1 MAAAAVA
8 TVFNKAFGNRRLWQ
22 ETKIH
27 PPQKQKLSNCTS
39 TSAAILLCLLCFF
52 SVVCRASDSKQY
64 GVSEGTR
71 MRAIGNKVGF
81 PPELCLLEGR
91 FKAFNFFCG
100 LFSLRQKEK
109 KIFLTL
115 HVGCNLHLFQREYW
129 QAGRREK
136 PQYYTS
142 SCSNFSSL
150 LLKWCCRCCKL
161 ETELIMN
168 RVNRSQDPIL
178 PGITL
183 KRLCSGIGVQRI
195 KGNPTYLLLESEPIL
210 FPRTIVTA
218 GFFIVLVFRF

>member
-1 MAAAAVA
+1 MVPAKSSDSNQLRLPNIPAMAAAAVA

-91 FKAFNFFCG
+91 FKAFNFFVVYFLWG
-100 LFSLRQKEK
+100 RKRK
-109 KIFLTL
+109 KKFWP
-115 HVGCNLHLFQREYW
+115 YMW
-129 QAGRREK
+129 AA
-136 PQYYTS
+136 TS
-142 SCSNFSSL
+142 IFSSVSIDRRAGEKSHSITPPAVPISHL
-150 LLKWCCRCCKL
+150 CFWNDAAAAVSLKL
-161 ETELIMN
+161 N
-168 RVNRSQDPIL
+168 
-178 PGITL
+178 
-183 KRLCSGIGVQRI
+183 
-195 KGNPTYLLLESEPIL
+195 
-210 FPRTIVTA
+210 
-218 GFFIVLVFRF
+218 